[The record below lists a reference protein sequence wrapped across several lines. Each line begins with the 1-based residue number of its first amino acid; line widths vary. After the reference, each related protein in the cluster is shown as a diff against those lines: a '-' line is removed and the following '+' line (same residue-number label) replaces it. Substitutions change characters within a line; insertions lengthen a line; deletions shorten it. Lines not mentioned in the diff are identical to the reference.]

1 MAPATSLLGSS
12 DLTRALVAGPAPS
25 ARRLLEVSAVT
36 REHVLMMQSDIA
48 DALLMG

>member
-1 MAPATSLLGSS
+1 MAPAASLLGNS

-25 ARRLLEVSAVT
+25 ARRLLDISAVT
-36 REHVLMMQSDIA
+36 REHILMMQSDIS